1 MLDNKKFYI
10 KTQGC
15 QMNEY
20 DSDKLSNVLKKS
32 LKMIKVNSEDDA
44 DILLLN
50 TCSIREKAQEKVFHQ
65 LGRWAKIKI
74 KKPELLIA
82 VGGCV
87 ASQEGRQIRSRS
99 PQVDIIFGPQTIH
112 RLPKMI
118 REIYLN
124 KKKVSVDVSFP
135 QIEKFDFLPTSDN
148 KSPSAYLSIME
159 GCSKHCTFCV
169 VPYTRGEEV
178 NRRFDDILYEA
189 NNLAAYGAREIILLG
204 QNVNAYKSLNHN
216 KEAVGLSD
224 LIKHISFMPGIGRIR
239 YMTSHPI
246 DFSDDLVNE
255 YYNIKLANNLHLPI
269 QSGSDKILSKMKR
282 KHTVLEYKNIIRKVR
297 EIRPDIN
304 LTSDFIIGYPGE
316 TNSDFQETLDFIEEL
331 DFSEAYSFI
340 YSPRPGTPASQEKD
354 DIKYDLKLQRLAKL
368 KEVVDYQA
376 KQYLHKMIGK
386 REKILV
392 EGISTKRTSELCGR
406 TDNNKVVNFIG
417 DKGLIGK
424 FVNINIDEIRSNTL
438 HGTFLNI
445 SSDDGPMLQRA
456 L

>member
-1 MLDNKKFYI
+1 
-10 KTQGC
+10 
-15 QMNEY
+15 
-20 DSDKLSNVLKKS
+20 
-32 LKMIKVNSEDDA
+32 
-44 DILLLN
+44 
-50 TCSIREKAQEKVFHQ
+50 
-65 LGRWAKIKI
+65 
-74 KKPELLIA
+74 
-82 VGGCV
+82 
-87 ASQEGRQIRSRS
+87 
-99 PQVDIIFGPQTIH
+99 
-112 RLPKMI
+112 
-118 REIYLN
+118 
-124 KKKVSVDVSFP
+124 
-135 QIEKFDFLPTSDN
+135 
-148 KSPSAYLSIME
+148 
-159 GCSKHCTFCV
+159 
-169 VPYTRGEEV
+169 
-178 NRRFDDILYEA
+178 
-189 NNLAAYGAREIILLG
+189 
-204 QNVNAYKSLNHN
+204 
-216 KEAVGLSD
+216 
-224 LIKHISFMPGIGRIR
+224 
-239 YMTSHPI
+239 
-246 DFSDDLVNE
+246 
-255 YYNIKLANNLHLPI
+255 
-269 QSGSDKILSKMKR
+269 MKR

-316 TNSDFQETLDFIEEL
+316 TNSDFQDTLDFIEEL

>member
-1 MLDNKKFYI
+1 
-10 KTQGC
+10 
-15 QMNEY
+15 MNEY
-20 DSDKLSNVLKKS
+20 DSDKLSSVLEKN
-32 LKMIKVNSEDDA
+32 LKMIKVNTEDDA

-135 QIEKFDFLPTSDN
+135 QIEKFDFLPKSN
-148 KSPSAYLSIME
+148 KKSPSAYLSIME
-159 GCSKHCTFCV
+159 GCSKYCTFCV

-189 NNLAAYGAREIILLG
+189 DSLAAYGAREIILLG
-204 QNVNAYKSLNHN
+204 QNVNAYKSHNHN

-255 YYNIKLANNLHLPI
+255 YYNVKLANNLHLPI
-269 QSGSDKILSKMKR
+269 QSGSDKILSMMKR
-282 KHTVLEYKNIIRKVR
+282 KHTVLEYKNIVRKVR
-297 EIRPDIN
+297 KIRPDIN

-316 TNSDFQETLDFIEEL
+316 TNTDFQETLDFIEEL

-340 YSPRPGTPASQEKD
+340 YSPRPGTPASQKKD
-354 DIKYDLKLQRLAKL
+354 DIKYDLKLQRLAEL

-386 REKILV
+386 RERILV

-406 TDNNKVVNFIG
+406 TDNNKVVNFLG
-417 DKGLIGK
+417 DKELIGK
-424 FVNINIDEIRSNTL
+424 FVNIHIDEIRSNTL
-438 HGTFLNI
+438 HGTYINI
-445 SSDDGPMLQRA
+445 TSDDGIILERA